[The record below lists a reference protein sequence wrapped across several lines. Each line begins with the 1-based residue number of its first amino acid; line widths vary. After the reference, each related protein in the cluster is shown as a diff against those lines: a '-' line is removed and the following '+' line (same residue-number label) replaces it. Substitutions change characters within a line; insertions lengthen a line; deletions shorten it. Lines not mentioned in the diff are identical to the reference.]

1 MFKYKYLLSN
11 SRKFHHP
18 HLATELYKNNKL
30 IKLVCGSPYSKIKT
44 DIPKKFIIT
53 SFYIN
58 FIRTIL
64 TKNKLFN
71 YFDNYLNILNSI
83 NIDKKA
89 SKWFKKADVFIG
101 LSTTGLETGKIVKK
115 NNSIY
120 ICERSSSHIVFQ
132 NKILSDEYRKL
143 GLKYKPINDWFIER
157 ELQEYELA
165 DIILVPSTF
174 VKNTFVKKKINKAI
188 ALEFGSSLNSFFKIK
203 DLKKDNNNFNVLF
216 VGQLSVRKGLHYL
229 LDAFKKLKHSK
240 KILHIVGSNTKD
252 KDFFKK
258 KINEIN
264 FQENIILHGYKN
276 KSDINKL
283 MNFCDVMVL
292 PSIEEGQA
300 IVTKEAISA
309 GCPLI
314 VSDNTGAKEFVEKN
328 NCGITIPIQNSE
340 IITDKLTYL
349 ADNKSLL
356 EEYSYNAIK
365 HSREHTW
372 KNYLE
377 ELDSIIDNHI
387 KK

>member
-1 MFKYKYLLSN
+1 M
-11 SRKFHHP
+11 
-18 HLATELYKNNKL
+18 
-30 IKLVCGSPYSKIKT
+30 
-44 DIPKKFIIT
+44 
-53 SFYIN
+53 
-58 FIRTIL
+58 
-64 TKNKLFN
+64 
-71 YFDNYLNILNSI
+71 
-83 NIDKKA
+83 
-89 SKWFKKADVFIG
+89 
-101 LSTTGLETGKIVKK
+101 
-115 NNSIY
+115 
-120 ICERSSSHIVFQ
+120 
-132 NKILSDEYRKL
+132 
-143 GLKYKPINDWFIER
+143 
-157 ELQEYELA
+157 
-165 DIILVPSTF
+165 
-174 VKNTFVKKKINKAI
+174 KNTFVKKINKAI

-229 LDAFKKLKHSK
+229 LDAFKKLKHPK